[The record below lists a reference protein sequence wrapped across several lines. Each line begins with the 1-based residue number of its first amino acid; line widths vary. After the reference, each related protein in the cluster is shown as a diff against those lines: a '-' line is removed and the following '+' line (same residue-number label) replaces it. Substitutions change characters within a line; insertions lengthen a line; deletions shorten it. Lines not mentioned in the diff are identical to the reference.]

1 MKCKVTKVKVCSG
14 SLECYMREKERCFC
28 PTAPF
33 PSYLLKSA
41 LDAAIVRVVLHTS
54 NSLFVSYR
62 VILISAHF
70 TKFTHRVCSF
80 PTIRRGR
87 NTLIANR
94 LDLTL
99 CLAIVVGRALRNLAT
114 DGSSPPSRP
123 GWWLWGGGWRGFV
136 GAALCGARLSYLWQ
150 TNTM

>member
-1 MKCKVTKVKVCSG
+1 MKCKVTKVEVCSG
-14 SLECYMREKERCFC
+14 SLECYMRERERAKECFC

-54 NSLFVSYR
+54 NSPFVSYR

-70 TKFTHRVCSF
+70 TKLTHRVCSL

-94 LDLTL
+94 LDLTP

-123 GWWLWGGGWRGFV
+123 G
-136 GAALCGARLSYLWQ
+136 
-150 TNTM
+150 